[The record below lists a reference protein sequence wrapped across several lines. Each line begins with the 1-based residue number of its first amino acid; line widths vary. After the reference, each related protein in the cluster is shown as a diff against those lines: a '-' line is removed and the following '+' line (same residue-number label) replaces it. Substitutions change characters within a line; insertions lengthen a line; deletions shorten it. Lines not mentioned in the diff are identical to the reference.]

1 MMTKEKKEL
10 VVLLNKVFE
19 TEEDLKHTWMIVVN
33 FLPWKPPI
41 ELDEQGAVR
50 VIFNKDPNRLTV
62 KKKSGYYSTVYLK
75 EPFKE
80 KCIHEVTARVT

>member
-1 MMTKEKKEL
+1 
-10 VVLLNKVFE
+10 
-19 TEEDLKHTWMIVVN
+19 MIVAN

-75 EPFKE
+75 EPFNE
-80 KCIHEVTARVT
+80 KCIHEVTARVDLNFTRTWEGLEFWFFKT